1 MAIESIANQYQTFF
15 STNAQQDVAAKGSF
29 MGHAVSQVTT
39 PESLLASAAEE
50 LTFAVD
56 TTDDFELEE
65 RKERNKAL
73 QAQDDRVR
81 MYQELMHEAG
91 KGEQINQLRDGLRA
105 RADNQSALDKAREYF
120 PDPSDAWAALKEI
133 AEELKSS
140 GAEPELLKD
149 VEAAIGE
156 LEAQEGPAIR
166 SGIQGVL
173 AAQGFP
179 ELGEVDGMRDLYR
192 QTVCEFG
199 AVIDVFS
206 HVMKEYEGDFQKA
219 MDFLFAALS
228 ADIASDVPSMGLSHL
243 ESVHGTL
250 GKVRLAQ
257 SAYRLCEDVMT
268 RWEGLHH
275 IKQGP
280 NGLTSLKL
288 LGEILSLNEKRFLS
302 GVQVESIMN
311 KASAPDIEHEVIF
324 LQELLNASRKFP
336 VALFGDDTG
345 RMKVLDAMQEAVD
358 KAVERE
364 DEWLAQ
370 QEG

>member
-15 STNAQQDVAAKGSF
+15 SASAQQDVAAKGSF

-65 RKERNKAL
+65 RKERDKKL
-73 QAQDDRVR
+73 QAQDERVK
-81 MYQELMHEAG
+81 MYQELMHEVG
-91 KGEQINQLRDGLRA
+91 KGEQINQLRDSLKTRA
-105 RADNQSALDKAREYF
+105 AGQRTLDKAREYF
-120 PDPSDAWAALKEI
+120 SDPSDAWAALREI
-133 AEELKSS
+133 AEELKSAGS
-140 GAEPELLKD
+140 DPALLRE
-149 VEAAIGE
+149 VEEAIGE

-166 SGIQGVL
+166 SGVQGAL
-173 AAQGFP
+173 AARGFP
-179 ELGEVDGMRDLYR
+179 DLGSPDEMRDLYR

-206 HVMKEYEGDFQKA
+206 HVMQEYEGDFQKA

-228 ADIASDVPSMGLSHL
+228 ADIAADVPSMGRSHL

-250 GKVRLAQ
+250 GKVRLTQ
-257 SAYRLCEDVMT
+257 SAYRLCEDVMM

-275 IKQGP
+275 VKQGP
-280 NGLTSLKL
+280 NGLTSMKL

-302 GVQVESIMN
+302 GTQVESIMQ

-324 LQELLNASRKFP
+324 LQELLSASRKFP
-336 VALFGDDTG
+336 VALFGDDAG
-345 RMKVLDAMQEAVD
+345 RMKILDAMQEAVD
-358 KAVERE
+358 KAVDRE

-370 QEG
+370 QDG